1 MIPYNRMSSIL
12 KILAGVLVIGALAYG
27 VAFVTARYLASRLD
41 GTHAPKP
48 HMMQYSSE
56 DGVSFMYPATY
67 ELSSRTE
74 GSAERRWDIL
84 LLLPAGYVPPQG
96 GEGPPAISVGVF
108 ANPEGLG
115 LEQWVRGD
123 SRSNFKLSSD
133 AALAPATVG
142 GMPAVAY
149 AHSGLYEAD
158 AVAVAASGKIFLF
171 EAGWHTPSDAIRT
184 DFQSLIKTVQFSY
197 AR

>member
-1 MIPYNRMSSIL
+1 MPALL
-12 KILAGVLVIGALAYG
+12 KIILGVLVVGAVAWG

-41 GTHAPKP
+41 GTGTTNSPQTNLL
-48 HMMQYSSE
+48 QYSSE
-56 DGVSFMYPATY
+56 DGVSFMYPDTY

-74 GSAERRWDIL
+74 GTAERQWDIL

-96 GEGPPAISVGVF
+96 GEGPPAISLGVYP
-108 ANPEGLG
+108 NPEGLG

-123 SRSNFKLSSD
+123 NRSNFKLSSD
-133 AALAPATVG
+133 QKLTPTTVG
-142 GMPAVAY
+142 GLPAVAY

-158 AVAVAASGKIFLF
+158 AVAVAVGSKIFLF
-171 EAGWHTPSDAIRT
+171 EAGWQTPSDATRA
-184 DFQSLIKTVQFSY
+184 DFQPLLKTVQFTH